1 MTLARLSR
9 QESRSGRPER
19 IRVTD
24 LSEEVMEERW
34 VREAA
39 EVGKIDER
47 VVADEV
53 PCAVVAV
60 SPASG
65 ISRIFHSLGVQELVL
80 GGQSMNPSTSE
91 LLDAVERAPGEEV
104 LILPNNSNIV
114 AVAQAVDAETE
125 KTVVVIPTTRSQKA
139 WRRYLDT
146 IRRLLRHRIP

>member
-1 MTLARLSR
+1 M
-9 QESRSGRPER
+9 GRPER

-65 ISRIFHSLGVQELVL
+65 ISQNLSQPRC
-80 GGQSMNPSTSE
+80 
-91 LLDAVERAPGEEV
+91 PGACSGWAKHEPV
-104 LILPNNSNIV
+104 
-114 AVAQAVDAETE
+114 
-125 KTVVVIPTTRSQKA
+125 
-139 WRRYLDT
+139 YL
-146 IRRLLRHRIP
+146 